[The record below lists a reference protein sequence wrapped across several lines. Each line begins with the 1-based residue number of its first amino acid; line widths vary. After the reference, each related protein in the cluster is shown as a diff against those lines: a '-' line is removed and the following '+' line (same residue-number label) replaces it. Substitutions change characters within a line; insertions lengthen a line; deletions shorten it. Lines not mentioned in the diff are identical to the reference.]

1 MSALNRNVIITAMQT
16 QWIVLSVI
24 FKIVDSRQSG
34 PKLPKTSKYSSQWVA
49 RKVIFFL
56 WPIFQL
62 CYLEESHA
70 TAYISIHIFFSSLY
84 TYYTYLLSM
93 YQAPPSQLLFS
104 SFCRLVKTSTV
115 FRMSWNDNSLEL
127 QHRRE
132 LMWHIYLSCTTT
144 SAMW

>member
-16 QWIVLSVI
+16 QWIVLPVI

-34 PKLPKTSKYSSQWVA
+34 PKLPKTSKYSSQWVT
-49 RKVIFFL
+49 RKVIFFFVAHL
-56 WPIFQL
+56 PTVLSRRIARNSL
-62 CYLEESHA
+62 HLNS
-70 TAYISIHIFFSSLY
+70 HIFFF
-84 TYYTYLLSM
+84 TIYLLYLSSM
-93 YQAPPSQLLFS
+93 YQVPSSQLLFS

-132 LMWHIYLSCTTT
+132 LMWHTYLSCTTT